1 MTLTMSKCGEKLVPE
16 DEIFYSDDDS
26 DSELNGSWSESITR
40 YFNQKGES
48 VFSNRMRQNSA
59 GSSSPDTLSL
69 PSHSSSYINSPINQI
84 SSGFQNLL
92 LGGGSSSH
100 SSSGGG
106 GSSSNNN
113 SSSSLLSSSSSSRP
127 GTRAPSYSAIIKKEP
142 LDNRP
147 QINFVKAEKPKIT
160 LVQKSEPKK
169 IGKAAETALAAGY
182 RFKAREPTADPR
194 YPADQ
199 QLMVGPIPGNLD
211 HDTIYNNLRSIFQS
225 RGPVCF
231 MFIHKNAVKDLET
244 NKLVKFGYVVFAE
257 KGVAQRVVKEGSITF
272 SGGHS
277 VNVKPMGNNR

>member
-1 MTLTMSKCGEKLVPE
+1 MSNFGEKLPE
-16 DEIFYSDDDS
+16 DEIFYSDDS
-26 DSELNGSWSESITR
+26 DSEISWSQSISR
-40 YFNQKGES
+40 YFDQKSES
-48 VFSNRMRQNSA
+48 VYSNRMRQNSA

-92 LGGGSSSH
+92 V
-100 SSSGGG
+100 
-106 GSSSNNN
+106 
-113 SSSSLLSSSSSSRP
+113 SSSSSYNRSSPRV
-127 GTRAPSYSAIIKKEP
+127 PSYSAIIKKEP

-147 QINFVKAEKPKIT
+147 QINFVKADKPKTTFI
-160 LVQKSEPKK
+160 QKSEPKK

-199 QLMVGPIPGNLD
+199 QLMVGPIPGSLE

-225 RGPVCF
+225 RGAVCF
-231 MFIHKNAVKDLET
+231 MFIHKSAVKDLET
-244 NKLVKFGYVVFAE
+244 GKLVKFGYVVFAE

-277 VNVKPMGNNR
+277 VNVKAMGNR

>member
-1 MTLTMSKCGEKLVPE
+1 MSKFGEKLPE

-26 DSELNGSWSESITR
+26 DSEISWSQSISR
-40 YFNQKGES
+40 YFNQKSES
-48 VFSNRMRQNSA
+48 VYSTRMRQNSA

-92 LGGGSSSH
+92 V
-100 SSSGGG
+100 
-106 GSSSNNN
+106 SSNNSN
-113 SSSSLLSSSSSSRP
+113 SSSSRSSP
-127 GTRAPSYSAIIKKEP
+127 RAPSYSAVIKKEP

-147 QINFVKAEKPKIT
+147 QINFVKADKPKPVLT
-160 LVQKSEPKK
+160 QKSEPKK
-169 IGKAAETALAAGY
+169 IGKAAESALAAGY

-194 YPADQ
+194 YPSDQ
-199 QLMVGPIPGNLD
+199 QLMIGPIPGNLE
-211 HDTIYNNLRSIFQS
+211 HDVIYNNLRGIFQS

-244 NKLVKFGYVVFAE
+244 GKLIKFGYVVFAE
-257 KGVAQRVVKEGSITF
+257 KGVAQRVLKEGNITF

-277 VNVKPMGNNR
+277 VRVKAMGNR